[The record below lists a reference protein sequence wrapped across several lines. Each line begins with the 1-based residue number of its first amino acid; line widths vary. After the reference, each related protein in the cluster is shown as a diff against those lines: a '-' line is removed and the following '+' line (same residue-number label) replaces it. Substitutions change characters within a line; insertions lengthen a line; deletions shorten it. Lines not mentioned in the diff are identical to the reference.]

1 MRFVEVAKM
10 LKCYDCAE
18 ENKTNEAVGV
28 CIVCGK
34 GICMEHVK
42 QVELPMKGEYPLPHL
57 TLKKDLPR
65 MMCRECINTTLGEE
79 FCV

>member
-1 MRFVEVAKM
+1 M
-10 LKCYDCAE
+10 LRCYDCLE
-18 ENKTNEAVGV
+18 ENKVNEAVGV

-34 GICMEHVK
+34 GLCIEHIK
-42 QVELPMKGEYPLPHL
+42 QVEYPMKGGYPLPHL

-65 MMCRECINTTLGEE
+65 MLCQECINTTLGQE